1 MPKPRRG
8 PRCTPGRSSELGSAY
23 WLVIVAGAVFTLA
36 RFSEAFLV
44 IRARDQGL
52 ALAWAPAVIAVMSL
66 VYAASAYP
74 AGRLQDRIGARP
86 LLLCGLLVLIA
97 ADLVLAFGSTL
108 VAIFLGI
115 GLWGLHMGLTQGVL
129 AALISATAP
138 DRLRGTGFG
147 LFGLIT
153 GLASLLASVLAG
165 LLWDRIGAQATF
177 LAGAAFA
184 AAAFV
189 AFLLV
194 KRDPSGVPGSA

>member
-1 MPKPRRG
+1 MR
-8 PRCTPGRSSELGSAY
+8 
-23 WLVIVAGAVFTLA
+23 
-36 RFSEAFLV
+36 
-44 IRARDQGL
+44 Q
-52 ALAWAPAVIAVMSL
+52 API
-66 VYAASAYP
+66 P

-129 AALISATAP
+129 AALIAATAP
-138 DRLRGTGFG
+138 GPPARYGVSGCSASSPG
-147 LFGLIT
+147 LPALI
-153 GLASLLASVLAG
+153 ASVLAG

-184 AAAFV
+184 AAALV

-194 KRDPSGVPGSA
+194 KRDPSGAWKSRTCSPYIGAAKQ